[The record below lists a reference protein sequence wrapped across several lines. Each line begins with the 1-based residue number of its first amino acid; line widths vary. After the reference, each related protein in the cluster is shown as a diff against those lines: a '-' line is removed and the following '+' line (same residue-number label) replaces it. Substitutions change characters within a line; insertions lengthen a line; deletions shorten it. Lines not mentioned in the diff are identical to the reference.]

1 MFAPEGYRG
10 VDSINKEHEA
20 LNYTFGGSQKMDRVQ
35 LDVEDGITARN
46 EGSQPHDGNE
56 GGSAMTS
63 LASGFGQ
70 IPDEL
75 LSLRELDVLY
85 DQDRQTLWTFM
96 RPQGRPSFTPP
107 MLGDFENWQRLIT
120 NSFGQDK
127 VPLKFLVLGS
137 RAPGV
142 FCYGGDLAL
151 FRQMIV
157 EQNREGLVR
166 YGHRCCQILHRNI
179 HTLSL
184 PILTVGMV
192 EGAALGG
199 GFEALLSFD
208 YIVAERSATFGLPE
222 IMFGLFP
229 GMGAH
234 ALLSRK
240 LGSAMADR
248 LIVSNKTYS
257 AQEMYDLGLVHHIA
271 EDGQAHEATKD
282 FIKKSERRHAGLV
295 AARKAMKISWNL
307 QLSELTRITELWADA
322 ALQLREQD
330 LKLMGRLASA
340 QERGA
345 GKATARAA

>member
-1 MFAPEGYRG
+1 
-10 VDSINKEHEA
+10 
-20 LNYTFGGSQKMDRVQ
+20 MDRVHF
-35 LDVEDGITARN
+35 DVEDGIIAGD
-46 EGSQPHDGNE
+46 EGSQPHDGKQ

-63 LASGFGQ
+63 LASGFSQ

-75 LSLRELDVLY
+75 LGLRELDVLY
-85 DQDRQTLWTFM
+85 DQNRQTLWTFM
-96 RPQGRPSFTPP
+96 RPEGRPSFTPP

-120 NSFGQDK
+120 NSFGPDK

-137 RAPGV
+137 RAEGV

-151 FRQMIV
+151 FRQMILDR
-157 EQNREGLVR
+157 NRDGLIR

-184 PILTVGMV
+184 PILTIGMV

-248 LIVSNKTYS
+248 LIVSNKTYT
-257 AQEMYDLGLVHHIA
+257 AQEMYDLGLVHHLA
-271 EDGQAHEATKD
+271 EDGQAQEATKD
-282 FIKKSERRHAGLV
+282 FIKKSERRHAGMV
-295 AARKAMKISWNL
+295 AARKAMKISWDL
-307 QLSELTRITELWADA
+307 ELTELTRITELWADA
-322 ALQLREQD
+322 ALDLREQD
-330 LKLMGRLASA
+330 LKLMGRLAAA
-340 QERGA
+340 QEKGA
-345 GKATARAA
+345 ARNTAQAA